1 MRYLKISLLAFLI
14 TTSYALAQEEVEAAG
29 PTNLDQLL
37 ELVKEGKTKEQSANR
52 KRESEFKASRDKQD
66 QILKAEQRELVR
78 QEKIADQLEDEFIKN
93 QERLRIEEEKYLKEL
108 GSLNELFGH
117 MQSISTDSRVTF
129 ESSLTAAEF
138 KEEFRQ
144 GERFTDSAGIVS
156 DLDREDFLKD
166 LTKKMG
172 DSTKLP
178 TISEIERVWYEI
190 MREMKAT
197 GEVSRFTTTV
207 INVDGT
213 QTECDV
219 VRVGVYNAVCDN
231 KYLEYVPAKGQ
242 YQFLARQ
249 PAGRYTN
256 SASRLS
262 DADISSGY
270 VSFSVDPSGPSGGA
284 LLANLVQNP
293 SLWERIQQ
301 GGIIGYIILAIG
313 GITLLYAIYKYTMLW
328 IMSRQVHAQL
338 GSDSP
343 SDSNPLGRVLKV
355 GKSHMK
361 DELDR
366 LELKLAEAIMG
377 ERPAIERGISFV
389 KIVSVVAPLA
399 GLLGTVT
406 GMIITFQQIT
416 LFGTGDPKIMAGG
429 ISQALVTT
437 VLGLV
442 VAIPTTLAHSF
453 LQSSARS
460 VVDVLEEQ
468 ATGIVAEKAK

>member
-1 MRYLKISLLAFLI
+1 MRYLKILLLTSLI
-14 TTSYALAQEEVEAAG
+14 TSSYALAQEADTPP
-29 PTNLDQLL
+29 PTNLDKLL
-37 ELVKEGKTKEQSANR
+37 ELVKEGKTKEQASNR
-52 KRESEFKASRDKQD
+52 KREAEFKASRDKQE
-66 QILKAEQRELVR
+66 QILKAEQRELAR
-78 QEKIADQLEDEFIKN
+78 QERIADQLEAEFKKN
-93 QERLRIEEEKYLKEL
+93 QEKLRIAEEAYLKQL

-138 KEEFRQ
+138 GKDREEF
-144 GERFTDSAGIVS
+144 
-156 DLDREDFLKD
+156 LKN

-172 DSTKLP
+172 ESTQLP

-197 GEVSRFTTTV
+197 GEVSRFSATV

-213 QTECDV
+213 QAECDV
-219 VRVGVYNAVCDN
+219 VRVGVYNAVCGS

-249 PAGRYTN
+249 PAGRYTS
-256 SASRLS
+256 SAGRVSGA
-262 DADISSGY
+262 DASSGY

-313 GITLLYAIYKYTMLW
+313 GITLIYAIYKYTMLW
-328 IMSRQVHAQL
+328 VMSRAVHSQL
-338 GSDSP
+338 STDTP

-355 GKSHMK
+355 GKTHMK
-361 DELDR
+361 DEIDR

>member
-1 MRYLKISLLAFLI
+1 MKKLLFTSLFVLFAFFSI
-14 TTSYALAQEEVEAAG
+14 NAQEELEVVE
-29 PTNLDQLL
+29 PSNLDMLL
-37 ELVKEGKTKEQSANR
+37 ELVKEGKSKEQAENDR
-52 KRESEFKASRDKQD
+52 REDEFIASRNRQGE
-66 QILKAEQRELVR
+66 ILAAEQRELAR
-78 QEKIADQLEDEFIKN
+78 QERIADELEEIFIAN
-93 QERLRIEEEKYLKEL
+93 QEKLRIAEEAYLKQL

-129 ESSLTAAEF
+129 ETSLTAAEF
-138 KEEFRQ
+138 GKE
-144 GERFTDSAGIVS
+144 
-156 DLDREDFLKD
+156 RETFLGD
-166 LTKKMG
+166 LTSKMG
-172 DSTKLP
+172 ESTELP

-197 GEVSRFTTTV
+197 GEVVRFNTNV
-207 INVDGT
+207 INVDGS
-213 QTECDV
+213 QAECDV
-219 VRVGVYNAVCDN
+219 VRIGVYNAVCGSS
-231 KYLEYVPAKGQ
+231 YLEYVPSKGQ

-249 PAGRYTN
+249 PAGRYTG
-256 SASRLS
+256 SASRVS
-262 DADISSGY
+262 NADIASGY

-284 LLANLVQNP
+284 LLANLIQNP
-293 SLWERIQQ
+293 SLLERINQ
-301 GGIIGYIILAIG
+301 GGLIGYIILLIG
-313 GITLLYAIYKYTMLW
+313 GITLLFAIYKYVSLFLLG
-328 IMSRQVHAQL
+328 RAVGEQL
-338 GSDSP
+338 TSSSYGD
-343 SDSNPLGRVLKV
+343 NPLGRVLSV
-355 GKSHMK
+355 GETHMK
-361 DELDR
+361 DAIDR
-366 LELKLAEAIMG
+366 LELKLAESIMA

>member
-1 MRYLKISLLAFLI
+1 MKYLKIILLTSLI
-14 TTSYALAQEEVEAAG
+14 TSSYIFAQEVETPP
-29 PTNLDQLL
+29 PTNLDKLL
-37 ELVKEGKTKEQSANR
+37 ELVKEGKTKEQSENR
-52 KRESEFKASRDKQD
+52 KREAEFKASRDKQD
-66 QILKAEQRELVR
+66 QILKAEQRELAR
-78 QEKIADQLEDEFIKN
+78 QERIADQLEAEFKKN
-93 QERLRIEEEKYLKEL
+93 QEKLRIAEEAYLKQL

-138 KEEFRQ
+138 GK
-144 GERFTDSAGIVS
+144 
-156 DLDREDFLKD
+156 DREEFLKD

-172 DSTKLP
+172 ESTQLP

-197 GEVSRFTTTV
+197 GEVSRFSATV

-219 VRVGVYNAVCDN
+219 VRVGVYNAVCGN
-231 KYLEYVPAKGQ
+231 KYLEYVPSKGQ

-249 PAGRYTN
+249 PAGRYTS

-262 DADISSGY
+262 EADSSSGY

-313 GITLLYAIYKYTMLW
+313 GITLIYAIYKYTMLW
-328 IMSRQVHAQL
+328 VMSRQVHAQL
-338 GSDSP
+338 GSDTP

-361 DELDR
+361 DEIDR

>member
-1 MRYLKISLLAFLI
+1 MYKR
-14 TTSYALAQEEVEAAG
+14 
-29 PTNLDQLL
+29 QLL
-37 ELVKEGKTKEQSANR
+37 ELVKEGKTKEQSENR
-52 KRESEFKASRDKQD
+52 KREAEFKASRDKQD
-66 QILKAEQRELVR
+66 QILKAEQRELAR
-78 QEKIADQLEDEFIKN
+78 QERIADQLEAEFKKN
-93 QERLRIEEEKYLKEL
+93 QEKLRIAEEAYLKQL

-138 KEEFRQ
+138 GK
-144 GERFTDSAGIVS
+144 
-156 DLDREDFLKD
+156 DREEFLKD

-172 DSTKLP
+172 ESTQLP

-197 GEVSRFTTTV
+197 GEVSRFSATV

-219 VRVGVYNAVCDN
+219 VRVGVYNAVCGN
-231 KYLEYVPAKGQ
+231 KYLEYVPSKGQ

-249 PAGRYTN
+249 PAGRYTS

-262 DADISSGY
+262 EADSSSGY

-313 GITLLYAIYKYTMLW
+313 GITLIYAIYKYTMLW
-328 IMSRQVHAQL
+328 VMSRQVHAQL
-338 GSDSP
+338 GSDTP

-361 DELDR
+361 DEIDR

>member
-1 MRYLKISLLAFLI
+1 MRYLKILLLTSLIAS
-14 TTSYALAQEEVEAAG
+14 SYALAQEADTPP
-29 PTNLDQLL
+29 PTNLDKLL
-37 ELVKEGKTKEQSANR
+37 ELVKEGKTKEQASNR
-52 KRESEFKASRDKQD
+52 KREAEFKASRDKQD
-66 QILKAEQRELVR
+66 QILKAEQRELAR
-78 QEKIADQLEDEFIKN
+78 QERIADQLEAEFKKN
-93 QERLRIEEEKYLKEL
+93 QEKLRIAEEAYLKQL

-138 KEEFRQ
+138 GKDREEF
-144 GERFTDSAGIVS
+144 
-156 DLDREDFLKD
+156 LKN

-172 DSTKLP
+172 ESTQLP

-197 GEVSRFTTTV
+197 GEVSRFSATV

-213 QTECDV
+213 QAECDV
-219 VRVGVYNAVCDN
+219 VRVGVYNAVCGS

-249 PAGRYTN
+249 PAGRYTS
-256 SASRLS
+256 SAGRVSGA
-262 DADISSGY
+262 DASSGY

-313 GITLLYAIYKYTMLW
+313 GITLIYAIYKYTMLW
-328 IMSRQVHAQL
+328 VMSRAVHSQL
-338 GSDSP
+338 STDTP

-355 GKSHMK
+355 GKAHMK
-361 DELDR
+361 DEIDR

>member
-1 MRYLKISLLAFLI
+1 MKYLRIFLFSLLI
-14 TTSYALAQEEVEAAG
+14 SSSYTFAQEADVDA
-29 PTNLDQLL
+29 PTNLDKLL
-37 ELVKEGKTKEQSANR
+37 ELVKEGKSKEQSENT
-52 KRESEFKASRDKQD
+52 KREAEFKAARDQQD
-66 QILKAEQRELVR
+66 QILKAEQRELAR
-78 QEKIADQLEDEFIKN
+78 QERIADQLEEEFRKN
-93 QERLRIEEEKYLKEL
+93 QEKLRIAEEAYLKQL

-117 MQSISTDSRVTF
+117 MQSITTDSRVTF

-138 KEEFRQ
+138 GKE
-144 GERFTDSAGIVS
+144 
-156 DLDREDFLKD
+156 REKFLGD
-166 LTKKMG
+166 LTQKMG
-172 DSTKLP
+172 ESTELP
-178 TISEIERVWYEI
+178 TIEEIERVWYEI

-197 GEVSRFTTTV
+197 GEVSRFTATV

-219 VRVGVYNAVCDN
+219 VRVGVYNAVCGN
-231 KYLEYVPAKGQ
+231 SYLEYVPTKGQ

-249 PAGRYTN
+249 PAGRYTS
-256 SASRLS
+256 SAGRVSNA
-262 DADISSGY
+262 DASSGY

-293 SLWERIQQ
+293 SLLERINQ

-313 GITLLYAIYKYTMLW
+313 GITLLYAIYKYVMLY
-328 IMSRQVHAQL
+328 MMGREVEAQL
-338 GSDSP
+338 ASSTP
-343 SDSNPLGRVLKV
+343 NSNNPLGRVLKV
-355 GKSHMK
+355 GASHMK
-361 DELDR
+361 ETIDR
-366 LELKLAEAIMG
+366 LELKLAEAIMA
-377 ERPAIERGISFV
+377 ERPSIERGISFV

-406 GMIITFQQIT
+406 GMIVTFQQIT

>member
-1 MRYLKISLLAFLI
+1 MKYLKIILLTSLI
-14 TTSYALAQEEVEAAG
+14 TSSYVFAQEEVETPP
-29 PTNLDQLL
+29 PTNLDKLL
-37 ELVKEGKTKEQSANR
+37 ELVKEGKTKEQAANR
-52 KRESEFKASRDKQD
+52 KRESEFKASRDKQN
-66 QILKAEQRELVR
+66 QILKAEQRELAR
-78 QEKIADQLEDEFIKN
+78 QEKIADQLEEEFKKN
-93 QERLRIEEEKYLKEL
+93 QEKLRIAEEAYLKQL

-138 KEEFRQ
+138 KEVFRQ
-144 GERFTDSAGIVS
+144 GKS
-156 DLDREDFLKD
+156 DYKTEREDFLKD

-172 DSTKLP
+172 ESTQLP
-178 TISEIERVWYEI
+178 TIKEIERIWYEI
-190 MREMKAT
+190 MREMVAT
-197 GEVSRFTTTV
+197 GEVSRFSTTV

-219 VRVGVYNAVCDN
+219 VRVGVYNAVCGN
-231 KYLEYVPAKGQ
+231 KYLEYVPSKGQ

-249 PAGRYTN
+249 PAGRYTS

-262 DADISSGY
+262 GADSSNGY

-313 GITLLYAIYKYTMLW
+313 GITLIYAIYKYTMLW
-328 IMSRQVHAQL
+328 VMSRQVHAQL
-338 GSDSP
+338 GSDTP

-361 DELDR
+361 DEIDR

>member
-1 MRYLKISLLAFLI
+1 MKYLKIFLLSLLIFS
-14 TTSYALAQEEVEAAG
+14 SYTFAQEADVDA
-29 PTNLDQLL
+29 PTNLDKLL
-37 ELVKEGKTKEQSANR
+37 ELVKEGKSKEQSENT
-52 KRESEFKASRDKQD
+52 KREAEFKAARDQQD
-66 QILKAEQRELVR
+66 EILKIEQRELAR
-78 QEKIADQLEDEFIKN
+78 QERIADQLEEEFRKN
-93 QERLRIEEEKYLKEL
+93 QEKLRIAEEAYLKQL

-117 MQSISTDSRVTF
+117 MQSITTDSRVTF

-138 KEEFRQ
+138 GK
-144 GERFTDSAGIVS
+144 
-156 DLDREDFLKD
+156 DREKFLGD
-166 LTKKMG
+166 LTQKMG
-172 DSTKLP
+172 ESTELP
-178 TISEIERVWYEI
+178 TIEEIERVWYEI
-190 MREMKAT
+190 MLEMKAT
-197 GEVSRFTTTV
+197 GEVSRFTATV

-219 VRVGVYNAVCDN
+219 VRVGVYNAVCGN
-231 KYLEYVPAKGQ
+231 SYLEYVPTKGQ

-249 PAGRYTN
+249 PAGRYTS
-256 SASRLS
+256 SAGRVSNA
-262 DADISSGY
+262 DASSGY

-293 SLWERIQQ
+293 SLLERINQ

-313 GITLLYAIYKYTMLW
+313 GITLLYAIYKYFMLY
-328 IMSRQVHAQL
+328 MMGREVEAQL
-338 GSDSP
+338 ASSTP
-343 SDSNPLGRVLKV
+343 NSNNPLGRVLKV
-355 GKSHMK
+355 GASHMK
-361 DELDR
+361 ETIDR
-366 LELKLAEAIMG
+366 LELKLAEAIMA
-377 ERPAIERGISFV
+377 ERPSIERGISFV

-406 GMIITFQQIT
+406 GMIVTFQQIT

>member
-1 MRYLKISLLAFLI
+1 MRHLKIILLTFLI
-14 TTSYALAQEEVEAAG
+14 SNSYVYAQEDVAAS

-37 ELVKEGKTKEQSANR
+37 ELVKQGKTKEQAENR
-52 KRESEFKASRDKQD
+52 KREVEFKAKVNQQD
-66 QILKAEQRELVR
+66 AILKREQQELR
-78 QEKIADQLEDEFIKN
+78 NQERIADQLEEEFKKN
-93 QERLRIEEEKYLKEL
+93 QERLRVAEEAYLKQL
-108 GSLNELFGH
+108 GSLNEIFGH

-138 KEEFRQ
+138 GKDREEF
-144 GERFTDSAGIVS
+144 
-156 DLDREDFLKD
+156 LKRLSKD
-166 LTKKMG
+166 MSGATV
-172 DSTKLP
+172 LP
-178 TISEIERVWYEI
+178 TIADIETLWSYMME
-190 MREMKAT
+190 EMIAA
-197 GEVSRFTTTV
+197 GEVSRFSADV

-213 QTECDV
+213 QTSCEV
-219 VRVGVYNAVCDN
+219 VRVGVYNAVCGD
-231 KYLEYVPAKGQ
+231 KYLEYVPSKGQ

-256 SASRLS
+256 SADRLS
-262 DADISSGY
+262 DADTSSGY

-293 SLWERIQQ
+293 SLLERIQQ

-313 GITLLYAIYKYTMLW
+313 GITLLYAIFKYVMLW
-328 IMSRQVHAQL
+328 LTSRAVHAQL
-338 GSDSP
+338 SSTTP
-343 SDSNPLGRVLKV
+343 NQSNPLGRVLTV
-355 GKSHMK
+355 GKTHMK

>member
-1 MRYLKISLLAFLI
+1 MKYIKITLFSFLI
-14 TTSYALAQEEVEAAG
+14 LSSYIHAQEGVDKA

-37 ELVKEGKTKEQSANR
+37 ELVKKGKFQEQAENR
-52 KRESEFKASRDKQD
+52 KREVEFKAKVDEQD
-66 QILKAEQRELVR
+66 AILRREQRELER
-78 QEKIADQLEDEFIKN
+78 QERIADQLEEEFKNN
-93 QERLRIEEEKYLKEL
+93 QERIRVAEEAYLKKL
-108 GSLNELFGH
+108 GSLNEIFGH
-117 MQSISTDSRVTF
+117 IQSVSTDSRVTF
-129 ESSLTAAEF
+129 ESSLYAAEY
-138 KEEFRQ
+138 KEEFAEKKRK
-144 GERFTDSAGIVS
+144 GEAEYEIG
-156 DLDREDFLKD
+156 REEFLIGLSKD
-166 LTKKMG
+166 MSGGLV
-172 DSTKLP
+172 LP
-178 TISEIERVWYEI
+178 TIADLRRVMVE
-190 MREMKAT
+190 MVDEMKAS
-197 GEVSRFTTTV
+197 GEVSRFTTNV

-213 QTECDV
+213 QTECEV
-219 VRVGVYNAVCDN
+219 VRIGVYNAVCGD

-256 SASRLS
+256 SADRIS
-262 DADISSGY
+262 DADVSSGY

-293 SLWERIQQ
+293 SLLERIQQ

-313 GITLLYAIYKYTMLW
+313 GITLLYAIFKYVMLW
-328 IMSRQVHAQL
+328 LTSRAVHAQL
-338 GSDSP
+338 SSTTP
-343 SDSNPLGRVLKV
+343 NQSNPLGRVLSV
-355 GKSHMK
+355 GKTHMK
-361 DELDR
+361 DEIDR

>member
-1 MRYLKISLLAFLI
+1 MKYLKIFLLSLLI
-14 TTSYALAQEEVEAAG
+14 SSSYTFAQEADVDA
-29 PTNLDQLL
+29 PTNLDKLL
-37 ELVKEGKTKEQSANR
+37 ELVKEGKSKEQSENT
-52 KRESEFKASRDKQD
+52 KREAEFKAARDQQD
-66 QILKAEQRELVR
+66 QILKAEQRELAR
-78 QEKIADQLEDEFIKN
+78 QERIADQLEEEFRKN
-93 QERLRIEEEKYLKEL
+93 QEKLRIAEEAYLKQL

-117 MQSISTDSRVTF
+117 MQSITTDSRVTF

-138 KEEFRQ
+138 GK
-144 GERFTDSAGIVS
+144 
-156 DLDREDFLKD
+156 DREKFLGD
-166 LTKKMG
+166 LTQKMG
-172 DSTKLP
+172 ESTELP
-178 TISEIERVWYEI
+178 TIEEIERVWYEI

-197 GEVSRFTTTV
+197 GEVSRFTATV

-219 VRVGVYNAVCDN
+219 VRVGVYNAVCGN
-231 KYLEYVPAKGQ
+231 SYLEYVPTKGQ

-249 PAGRYTN
+249 PAGRYTS
-256 SASRLS
+256 SAGRVSGA
-262 DADISSGY
+262 DASSGY

-293 SLWERIQQ
+293 SLLERINQ

-313 GITLLYAIYKYTMLW
+313 GITLLYAIYKYVMLY
-328 IMSRQVHAQL
+328 MMGREVEAQL
-338 GSDSP
+338 ASSTP
-343 SDSNPLGRVLKV
+343 NSNNPLGRVLKV
-355 GKSHMK
+355 GASHMK
-361 DELDR
+361 ETIDR
-366 LELKLAEAIMG
+366 LELKLAEAIMA
-377 ERPAIERGISFV
+377 ERPSIERGISFV

-406 GMIITFQQIT
+406 GMIVTFQQIT

>member
-1 MRYLKISLLAFLI
+1 MKYLKIILLTSLI
-14 TTSYALAQEEVEAAG
+14 TSSYIFAQEVETPP
-29 PTNLDQLL
+29 PTNLDKLL
-37 ELVKEGKTKEQSANR
+37 ELVKEGKTKEQSENR
-52 KRESEFKASRDKQD
+52 KREAEFKASRDKQD
-66 QILKAEQRELVR
+66 QILKAEQRELAR
-78 QEKIADQLEDEFIKN
+78 QERIADQLEAEFKKN
-93 QERLRIEEEKYLKEL
+93 QEKLRVAEEAYLKQL

-138 KEEFRQ
+138 GK
-144 GERFTDSAGIVS
+144 
-156 DLDREDFLKD
+156 DREEFLKD

-172 DSTKLP
+172 ESTQLP

-197 GEVSRFTTTV
+197 GEVSRFSATV

-219 VRVGVYNAVCDN
+219 VRVGVYNAVCGN
-231 KYLEYVPAKGQ
+231 KYLEYVPSKGQ

-249 PAGRYTN
+249 PAGRYTS

-262 DADISSGY
+262 EADSSSGY

-313 GITLLYAIYKYTMLW
+313 GITLIYAIYKYTMLW
-328 IMSRQVHAQL
+328 VMSRQVHAQL
-338 GSDSP
+338 GSDTP

-361 DELDR
+361 DQIDR

>member
-1 MRYLKISLLAFLI
+1 MAEEAYLK
-14 TTSYALAQEEVEAAG
+14 Q
-29 PTNLDQLL
+29 
-37 ELVKEGKTKEQSANR
+37 
-52 KRESEFKASRDKQD
+52 
-66 QILKAEQRELVR
+66 
-78 QEKIADQLEDEFIKN
+78 
-93 QERLRIEEEKYLKEL
+93 L

-129 ESSLTAAEF
+129 ETSLTAAEF
-138 KEEFRQ
+138 GK
-144 GERFTDSAGIVS
+144 
-156 DLDREDFLKD
+156 DRESFLGE
-166 LTKKMG
+166 LTAKMG
-172 DSTKLP
+172 DATSLP
-178 TISEIERVWYEI
+178 TITEIERVWYEI

-197 GEVSRFTTTV
+197 GEVVKFNTSV

-213 QTECDV
+213 SVDCEV
-219 VRVGVYNAVCDN
+219 VRVGVYNAVCGN
-231 KYLEYVPAKGQ
+231 KYLEYVPTKGQ

-249 PAGRYTN
+249 PASRYTS
-256 SASRLS
+256 SAGRVSNA
-262 DADISSGY
+262 DASSGY
-270 VSFSVDPSGPSGGA
+270 VSFSIDPSGPSGGA
-284 LLANLVQNP
+284 LLANLIQNP
-293 SLWERIQQ
+293 SLLERIDQ

-313 GITLLYAIYKYTMLW
+313 GITLVFAIYKYVILYLMN
-328 IMSRQVHAQL
+328 REVNDQL
-338 GSDSP
+338 GTDQAG
-343 SDSNPLGRVLKV
+343 DNPLGRVLSV
-355 GKSHMK
+355 GQTHMK
-361 DELDR
+361 DEIDR
-366 LELKLAEAIMG
+366 LELKLAEAIMA
-377 ERPAIERGISFV
+377 ERPSIERGISFV

>member
-1 MRYLKISLLAFLI
+1 MRYLKILLLTSLI
-14 TTSYALAQEEVEAAG
+14 TSSYAFAQEAETPP
-29 PTNLDQLL
+29 PTNLDKLL
-37 ELVKEGKTKEQSANR
+37 ELVKEGKTKEQASNR
-52 KRESEFKASRDKQD
+52 KREAEFKASRDKQD
-66 QILKAEQRELVR
+66 QILKAEQRELAR
-78 QEKIADQLEDEFIKN
+78 QERIADQLEAEFKKN
-93 QERLRIEEEKYLKEL
+93 QEKLRIAEEAYLKQL

-138 KEEFRQ
+138 GKDREEF
-144 GERFTDSAGIVS
+144 
-156 DLDREDFLKD
+156 LKN

-172 DSTKLP
+172 ESTQLP

-197 GEVSRFTTTV
+197 GEVSRFSATV

-213 QTECDV
+213 QAECDV
-219 VRVGVYNAVCDN
+219 VRVGVYNAVCGS

-249 PAGRYTN
+249 PAGRYTS
-256 SASRLS
+256 SAGRVSGA
-262 DADISSGY
+262 DASSGY

-313 GITLLYAIYKYTMLW
+313 GITLIYAVYKYAMLW
-328 IMSRQVHAQL
+328 VMSRAVHSQL
-338 GSDSP
+338 STDAP

-355 GKSHMK
+355 GKTHMK
-361 DELDR
+361 DEIDR

>member
-1 MRYLKISLLAFLI
+1 MKYLKIFLFSLLI
-14 TTSYALAQEEVEAAG
+14 SSSYTFAQEADVDA
-29 PTNLDQLL
+29 PTNLDKLL
-37 ELVKEGKTKEQSANR
+37 ELVKEGKSKEQSENT
-52 KRESEFKASRDKQD
+52 KREAEFKAARDQQD
-66 QILKAEQRELVR
+66 QILKAEQRELAR
-78 QEKIADQLEDEFIKN
+78 QERIADQLEEEFRKN
-93 QERLRIEEEKYLKEL
+93 QEKLRIAEEAYLKQL

-117 MQSISTDSRVTF
+117 MQSITTDSRVTF

-138 KEEFRQ
+138 GKE
-144 GERFTDSAGIVS
+144 
-156 DLDREDFLKD
+156 REKFLGD
-166 LTKKMG
+166 LTQKMG
-172 DSTKLP
+172 ESTELP
-178 TISEIERVWYEI
+178 TIEEIERVWYEI

-197 GEVSRFTTTV
+197 GEVSRFTATV

-219 VRVGVYNAVCDN
+219 VRVGVYNAVCGN
-231 KYLEYVPAKGQ
+231 SYLEYVPTKGQ

-249 PAGRYTN
+249 PAGRYTS
-256 SASRLS
+256 SAGRVSS
-262 DADISSGY
+262 ADSSSGY

-293 SLWERIQQ
+293 SLLERINQ

-313 GITLLYAIYKYTMLW
+313 GITLLYAIYKYVMLY
-328 IMSRQVHAQL
+328 MMGREVEAQL
-338 GSDSP
+338 ASSTP
-343 SDSNPLGRVLKV
+343 NSNNPLGRVLKV
-355 GKSHMK
+355 GASHMK
-361 DELDR
+361 ETIDR
-366 LELKLAEAIMG
+366 LELKLAEAIMA
-377 ERPAIERGISFV
+377 ERPSIERGISFV

-406 GMIITFQQIT
+406 GMIVTFQQIT

>member
-1 MRYLKISLLAFLI
+1 MKYLKIFLISLLIFS
-14 TTSYALAQEEVEAAG
+14 SYTFTQEADVDA
-29 PTNLDQLL
+29 PTNLDKLL
-37 ELVKEGKTKEQSANR
+37 ELVKEGKSKEQSENT
-52 KRESEFKASRDKQD
+52 KREAEFKAARDQQD
-66 QILKAEQRELVR
+66 QILKAEQRELAR
-78 QEKIADQLEDEFIKN
+78 QERIADQLEEEFRKN
-93 QERLRIEEEKYLKEL
+93 QEKLRIAEEAYLKQL

-117 MQSISTDSRVTF
+117 MQSITTDSRVTF

-138 KEEFRQ
+138 GK
-144 GERFTDSAGIVS
+144 
-156 DLDREDFLKD
+156 DREKFLGD
-166 LTKKMG
+166 LTQKMG
-172 DSTKLP
+172 ESTELP
-178 TISEIERVWYEI
+178 TIEEIERVWYEI

-197 GEVSRFTTTV
+197 GEVSRFTATV

-219 VRVGVYNAVCDN
+219 VRVGVYNAVCGN
-231 KYLEYVPAKGQ
+231 SYLEYVPTKGQ

-249 PAGRYTN
+249 PAGRYTS
-256 SASRLS
+256 SAGRVS
-262 DADISSGY
+262 DADASSGY

-293 SLWERIQQ
+293 SLLERINQ

-313 GITLLYAIYKYTMLW
+313 GITLLYAIYKYVMLY
-328 IMSRQVHAQL
+328 MMGREVEAQL
-338 GSDSP
+338 ASSTP
-343 SDSNPLGRVLKV
+343 NSNNPLGRVLKV
-355 GKSHMK
+355 GASHMK
-361 DELDR
+361 ETIDR
-366 LELKLAEAIMG
+366 LELKLAEAIMA
-377 ERPAIERGISFV
+377 ERPSIERGISFV

-406 GMIITFQQIT
+406 GMIVTFQQIT

>member
-1 MRYLKISLLAFLI
+1 MKYLKIFLLSLLI
-14 TTSYALAQEEVEAAG
+14 SSSYTFAQEADVDA
-29 PTNLDQLL
+29 PTNLDKLL
-37 ELVKEGKTKEQSANR
+37 ELVKEGKSKEQSENT
-52 KRESEFKASRDKQD
+52 KREAEFKAARDQQD
-66 QILKAEQRELVR
+66 QILKAEQRELAR
-78 QEKIADQLEDEFIKN
+78 QERIADQLEEEFRKN
-93 QERLRIEEEKYLKEL
+93 QEKLRIAEEAYLKQL

-117 MQSISTDSRVTF
+117 MQSITTDSRVTF

-138 KEEFRQ
+138 GK
-144 GERFTDSAGIVS
+144 
-156 DLDREDFLKD
+156 DREKFLGD
-166 LTKKMG
+166 LTQKMG
-172 DSTKLP
+172 ESTELP
-178 TISEIERVWYEI
+178 TIEEIERVWYEI

-197 GEVSRFTTTV
+197 GEVSRFTATV

-219 VRVGVYNAVCDN
+219 VRVGVYNAVCGN
-231 KYLEYVPAKGQ
+231 SYLEYVPTKGQ

-249 PAGRYTN
+249 PAGRYTS
-256 SASRLS
+256 SAGRIS
-262 DADISSGY
+262 DADASSGY

-293 SLWERIQQ
+293 SLLERINQ

-313 GITLLYAIYKYTMLW
+313 GITLLYAIYKYVMLY
-328 IMSRQVHAQL
+328 MMGREVEAQL
-338 GSDSP
+338 ASSTP
-343 SDSNPLGRVLKV
+343 NSNNPLGRVLKV
-355 GKSHMK
+355 GASHMK
-361 DELDR
+361 ETIDR
-366 LELKLAEAIMG
+366 LELKLAEAIMA
-377 ERPAIERGISFV
+377 ERPSIERGISFV

-406 GMIITFQQIT
+406 GMIVTFQQIT

>member
-1 MRYLKISLLAFLI
+1 MKYLKIFLLSLLI
-14 TTSYALAQEEVEAAG
+14 SSSYTFAQEADVDA
-29 PTNLDQLL
+29 PTNLDKLL
-37 ELVKEGKTKEQSANR
+37 ELVKEGKSKEQSENT
-52 KRESEFKASRDKQD
+52 KREAEFKAARDQQD
-66 QILKAEQRELVR
+66 QILKAEQRELAR
-78 QEKIADQLEDEFIKN
+78 QERIADQLEEEFRKN
-93 QERLRIEEEKYLKEL
+93 QEKLRIAEEAYLKQL

-117 MQSISTDSRVTF
+117 MQSITTDSRVTF

-138 KEEFRQ
+138 GK
-144 GERFTDSAGIVS
+144 
-156 DLDREDFLKD
+156 DREKFLGD
-166 LTKKMG
+166 LTQKMG
-172 DSTKLP
+172 ESTELP
-178 TISEIERVWYEI
+178 TIEEIERVWYEI

-197 GEVSRFTTTV
+197 GEVSRFTATV

-219 VRVGVYNAVCDN
+219 VRVGVYNAVCGN
-231 KYLEYVPAKGQ
+231 SYLEYVPTKGQ

-249 PAGRYTN
+249 PAGRYTS
-256 SASRLS
+256 SAGRVSN
-262 DADISSGY
+262 AVASSGY

-293 SLWERIQQ
+293 SLLERINQ

-313 GITLLYAIYKYTMLW
+313 GITLLYAIYKYVMLY
-328 IMSRQVHAQL
+328 MMGREVEAQL
-338 GSDSP
+338 ASSTP
-343 SDSNPLGRVLKV
+343 NSNNPLGRVLKV
-355 GKSHMK
+355 GASHMK
-361 DELDR
+361 ETIDR
-366 LELKLAEAIMG
+366 LELKLAEAIMA
-377 ERPAIERGISFV
+377 ERPSIERGISFV

-406 GMIITFQQIT
+406 GMIVTFQQIT

>member
-1 MRYLKISLLAFLI
+1 MKYLKIFLLSLLIFS
-14 TTSYALAQEEVEAAG
+14 SYTFAQETDVDA
-29 PTNLDQLL
+29 PTNLDKLL
-37 ELVKEGKTKEQSANR
+37 ELVKEGKSKEQSENT
-52 KRESEFKASRDKQD
+52 KREAEFKAARDQQD
-66 QILKAEQRELVR
+66 QILKAEQRERAR
-78 QEKIADQLEDEFIKN
+78 QERIADQLEEEFRKN
-93 QERLRIEEEKYLKEL
+93 QEKLRIAEEAYLKQL

-117 MQSISTDSRVTF
+117 MQSITTDSRVTF

-138 KEEFRQ
+138 GK
-144 GERFTDSAGIVS
+144 
-156 DLDREDFLKD
+156 DREKFLGD
-166 LTKKMG
+166 LTQKMG
-172 DSTKLP
+172 ESTELP
-178 TISEIERVWYEI
+178 TIEEIERVWYEI

-197 GEVSRFTTTV
+197 GEVSRFTATV

-219 VRVGVYNAVCDN
+219 VRVGVYNAVCGN
-231 KYLEYVPAKGQ
+231 SYLEYVPTKGQ

-249 PAGRYTN
+249 PAGRYTS
-256 SASRLS
+256 SAGRVS
-262 DADISSGY
+262 DADASSGY

-293 SLWERIQQ
+293 SLLERINQ

-313 GITLLYAIYKYTMLW
+313 GITLLYAIYKYVMLY
-328 IMSRQVHAQL
+328 MMGREVEAQL
-338 GSDSP
+338 ASSTP
-343 SDSNPLGRVLKV
+343 NSNNPLGRVLKV
-355 GKSHMK
+355 GASHMK
-361 DELDR
+361 ETIDR
-366 LELKLAEAIMG
+366 LELKLAEAIMA
-377 ERPAIERGISFV
+377 ERPSIERGISFV

-406 GMIITFQQIT
+406 GMIVTFQQIT

>member
-1 MRYLKISLLAFLI
+1 MRYLKIFLLSLLI
-14 TTSYALAQEEVEAAG
+14 SSSYTFAQEANVDA
-29 PTNLDQLL
+29 PTNLDKLL
-37 ELVKEGKTKEQSANR
+37 ELVKEGKSKEQSENT
-52 KRESEFKASRDKQD
+52 KREAEFKAARDQQD
-66 QILKAEQRELVR
+66 QILKAEQRELAR
-78 QEKIADQLEDEFIKN
+78 QERIADQLEEEFRKN
-93 QERLRIEEEKYLKEL
+93 QEKLRIAEEAYLKQL

-117 MQSISTDSRVTF
+117 MQSITTDSRVTF

-138 KEEFRQ
+138 GK
-144 GERFTDSAGIVS
+144 
-156 DLDREDFLKD
+156 DREKFLGD
-166 LTKKMG
+166 LTQKMG
-172 DSTKLP
+172 ESTELP
-178 TISEIERVWYEI
+178 TIEEIERVWYEI

-197 GEVSRFTTTV
+197 GEVSRFTATV

-219 VRVGVYNAVCDN
+219 VRVGVYNAVCGN
-231 KYLEYVPAKGQ
+231 SYLEYVPTKGQ

-249 PAGRYTN
+249 PAGRYTS
-256 SASRLS
+256 SAGRVSNA
-262 DADISSGY
+262 DASSGY

-293 SLWERIQQ
+293 SLLERINQ

-313 GITLLYAIYKYTMLW
+313 GITLLYAIYKYVMLY
-328 IMSRQVHAQL
+328 MMGREVEAQL
-338 GSDSP
+338 ASSTLN
-343 SDSNPLGRVLKV
+343 SNNPLGRVLKV
-355 GKSHMK
+355 GASHMK
-361 DELDR
+361 ETIDR
-366 LELKLAEAIMG
+366 LELKLAEAIMA
-377 ERPAIERGISFV
+377 ERPSIERGISFV

-406 GMIITFQQIT
+406 GMIVTFQQIT

>member
-1 MRYLKISLLAFLI
+1 MKYLKIFLISLLIFS
-14 TTSYALAQEEVEAAG
+14 SYTFAQEADVDA
-29 PTNLDQLL
+29 PTNLDKLL
-37 ELVKEGKTKEQSANR
+37 ELVKEGKTKEQSENT
-52 KRESEFKASRDKQD
+52 KREAEFKAARDQQD
-66 QILKAEQRELVR
+66 QILKAEQRELAR
-78 QEKIADQLEDEFIKN
+78 QERIADQLEEEFRKN
-93 QERLRIEEEKYLKEL
+93 QEKLRIAEEAYLKQL

-117 MQSISTDSRVTF
+117 MQSITTDSRVTF

-138 KEEFRQ
+138 GK
-144 GERFTDSAGIVS
+144 
-156 DLDREDFLKD
+156 DREKFLGD
-166 LTKKMG
+166 LTQKMG
-172 DSTKLP
+172 ESTELP
-178 TISEIERVWYEI
+178 TIEEIERVWYEI

-197 GEVSRFTTTV
+197 GEVSRFTATV

-219 VRVGVYNAVCDN
+219 VRVGVYNAVCGN
-231 KYLEYVPAKGQ
+231 SYLEYVPTKGQ

-249 PAGRYTN
+249 PAGRYTS
-256 SASRLS
+256 SAGRVSS
-262 DADISSGY
+262 ADASSGY

-293 SLWERIQQ
+293 SLLERINQ

-313 GITLLYAIYKYTMLW
+313 GITLLYAIYKYVMLY
-328 IMSRQVHAQL
+328 MMGREVEAQL
-338 GSDSP
+338 ASSTP
-343 SDSNPLGRVLKV
+343 NSNNPLGRVLKV
-355 GKSHMK
+355 GASHMK
-361 DELDR
+361 ETIDR
-366 LELKLAEAIMG
+366 LELKLAEAIMA
-377 ERPAIERGISFV
+377 ERPSIERGISFV

-406 GMIITFQQIT
+406 GMIVTFQQIT

>member
-1 MRYLKISLLAFLI
+1 VLLAFFNI
-14 TTSYALAQEEVEAAG
+14 NAQEELEVVE
-29 PTNLDQLL
+29 PSNLDMLL
-37 ELVKEGKTKEQSANR
+37 ELVKEGKSKEQAENDRREDEFISARNR
-52 KRESEFKASRDKQD
+52 QGE
-66 QILKAEQRELVR
+66 ILAAEQRELAR
-78 QEKIADQLEDEFIKN
+78 QERIADELEEVFIAN
-93 QERLRIEEEKYLKEL
+93 QEKLRIAEEAYLKQL

-129 ESSLTAAEF
+129 ETSLTAAEF
-138 KEEFRQ
+138 GKE
-144 GERFTDSAGIVS
+144 
-156 DLDREDFLKD
+156 RETFLGD
-166 LTKKMG
+166 LTSKMG
-172 DSTKLP
+172 ESTELP
-178 TISEIERVWYEI
+178 TILEIERVWYEI

-197 GEVSRFTTTV
+197 GEVVRFNTNV
-207 INVDGT
+207 INVDGS
-213 QTECDV
+213 QAECDV
-219 VRVGVYNAVCDN
+219 VRIGVYNAVCGSS
-231 KYLEYVPAKGQ
+231 YLEYVPSKGQ

-249 PAGRYTN
+249 PAGRYTG
-256 SASRLS
+256 SASRVS
-262 DADISSGY
+262 NADAASGY

-284 LLANLVQNP
+284 LLANLIQNP
-293 SLWERIQQ
+293 SLLERINQ
-301 GGIIGYIILAIG
+301 GGLIGYIILLIG
-313 GITLLYAIYKYTMLW
+313 GITLLFAIYKYVSLFLLG
-328 IMSRQVHAQL
+328 RAVGEQL
-338 GSDSP
+338 TSSSYGD
-343 SDSNPLGRVLKV
+343 NPLGRVLSV
-355 GKSHMK
+355 GETHMK
-361 DELDR
+361 DAIDR
-366 LELKLAEAIMG
+366 LELKLAESIMA

>member
-1 MRYLKISLLAFLI
+1 MKYIKITLFSFLI
-14 TTSYALAQEEVEAAG
+14 LSSYIHAQEGVEKA

-37 ELVKEGKTKEQSANR
+37 ELVKKGKFQEQAENR
-52 KRESEFKASRDKQD
+52 KREVEFKAKVDEQD
-66 QILKAEQRELVR
+66 AILRREQRELER
-78 QEKIADQLEDEFIKN
+78 QERIADQLEEEFKNN
-93 QERLRIEEEKYLKEL
+93 QERIRVAEEAYLKKL
-108 GSLNELFGH
+108 GSLNEIFGH
-117 MQSISTDSRVTF
+117 IQSVSTDSRVTF
-129 ESSLTAAEF
+129 ESSLYAAEY
-138 KEEFRQ
+138 KEEFAEKKRK
-144 GERFTDSAGIVS
+144 GEAEYEIG
-156 DLDREDFLKD
+156 REEFLIGLSKD
-166 LTKKMG
+166 MSGGLV
-172 DSTKLP
+172 LP
-178 TISEIERVWYEI
+178 TIADLRRVMVE
-190 MREMKAT
+190 MVDEMKAS
-197 GEVSRFTTTV
+197 GEVSRFTTNV

-213 QTECDV
+213 QTECEV
-219 VRVGVYNAVCDN
+219 VRIGVYNAVCGD

-256 SASRLS
+256 SADRIS
-262 DADISSGY
+262 DADVSSGY

-293 SLWERIQQ
+293 SLLERIQQ

-313 GITLLYAIYKYTMLW
+313 GITLLYAIFKYVMLW
-328 IMSRQVHAQL
+328 LTSRAVHAQL
-338 GSDSP
+338 SSTTP
-343 SDSNPLGRVLKV
+343 NQSNPLGRVLSV
-355 GKSHMK
+355 GKTHMK
-361 DELDR
+361 DEIDR

>member
-1 MRYLKISLLAFLI
+1 MRYLKILLLTSLI
-14 TTSYALAQEEVEAAG
+14 TSSYAFTQEAETPP
-29 PTNLDQLL
+29 PTNLDKLL
-37 ELVKEGKTKEQSANR
+37 ELVKEGKTKEQASNR
-52 KRESEFKASRDKQD
+52 KREAEFKASRDKQD
-66 QILKAEQRELVR
+66 QILKAEQRELAR
-78 QEKIADQLEDEFIKN
+78 QERIADQLEAEFKKN
-93 QERLRIEEEKYLKEL
+93 QEKLRIAEEAYLKQL

-138 KEEFRQ
+138 GKDREEF
-144 GERFTDSAGIVS
+144 
-156 DLDREDFLKD
+156 LKN

-172 DSTKLP
+172 ESTQLP

-197 GEVSRFTTTV
+197 GEVSRFSATV

-213 QTECDV
+213 QAECDV
-219 VRVGVYNAVCDN
+219 VRVGVYNAVCGS

-249 PAGRYTN
+249 PAGRYTS
-256 SASRLS
+256 SAGRVSGA
-262 DADISSGY
+262 DASSGY

-313 GITLLYAIYKYTMLW
+313 GITLIYAIYKYTMLW
-328 IMSRQVHAQL
+328 VMSRAVHSQL
-338 GSDSP
+338 STDAP

-355 GKSHMK
+355 GKTHMK
-361 DELDR
+361 DEIDR

>member
-1 MRYLKISLLAFLI
+1 MKKLLFTSLFVLLAFFNI
-14 TTSYALAQEEVEAAG
+14 NAQEELEVVE
-29 PTNLDQLL
+29 PSNLDMLL
-37 ELVKEGKTKEQSANR
+37 ELVKEGKSKEQAENDRRENEFISARNR
-52 KRESEFKASRDKQD
+52 QGE
-66 QILKAEQRELVR
+66 ILAAEQRELAR
-78 QEKIADQLEDEFIKN
+78 QERIADELEEIFIAN
-93 QERLRIEEEKYLKEL
+93 QEKLRIAEEAYLKQL

-129 ESSLTAAEF
+129 ETSLTAAEF
-138 KEEFRQ
+138 GKE
-144 GERFTDSAGIVS
+144 
-156 DLDREDFLKD
+156 RETFLGN
-166 LTKKMG
+166 LTSKMG
-172 DSTKLP
+172 ESTELP
-178 TISEIERVWYEI
+178 TILEIERVWYEI

-197 GEVSRFTTTV
+197 GEVVRFNTNV
-207 INVDGT
+207 INVDGS
-213 QTECDV
+213 QAECDV
-219 VRVGVYNAVCDN
+219 VRIGVYNAVCGSS
-231 KYLEYVPAKGQ
+231 YLEYVPSKGQ

-249 PAGRYTN
+249 PAGRYTG
-256 SASRLS
+256 SASRVS
-262 DADISSGY
+262 NADAASGY

-284 LLANLVQNP
+284 LLANLIQNP
-293 SLWERIQQ
+293 SLLERINQ
-301 GGIIGYIILAIG
+301 GGLIGYIILLIG
-313 GITLLYAIYKYTMLW
+313 GITLLFAIYKYVSLFLL
-328 IMSRQVHAQL
+328 SRAVGEQL
-338 GSDSP
+338 TSSSYGD
-343 SDSNPLGRVLKV
+343 NPLGRVLSV
-355 GKSHMK
+355 GETHMK
-361 DELDR
+361 DAIDR
-366 LELKLAEAIMG
+366 LELKLAESIMA

>member
-1 MRYLKISLLAFLI
+1 MKYLKIFLLSLLI
-14 TTSYALAQEEVEAAG
+14 SSSYTFAQEANVDA
-29 PTNLDQLL
+29 PTNLDKLL
-37 ELVKEGKTKEQSANR
+37 ELVKEGKSKEQSENT
-52 KRESEFKASRDKQD
+52 KREAEFKAARDQQD
-66 QILKAEQRELVR
+66 QILKAEQRELAR
-78 QEKIADQLEDEFIKN
+78 QERIADQLEEEFRKN
-93 QERLRIEEEKYLKEL
+93 QEKLRIAEEAYLKQL

-117 MQSISTDSRVTF
+117 MQSITTDSRVTF

-138 KEEFRQ
+138 GK
-144 GERFTDSAGIVS
+144 
-156 DLDREDFLKD
+156 DREKFLGD
-166 LTKKMG
+166 LTQKMG
-172 DSTKLP
+172 ESTELP
-178 TISEIERVWYEI
+178 TIEEIERVWYEI

-197 GEVSRFTTTV
+197 GEVSRFTATV

-219 VRVGVYNAVCDN
+219 VRVGVYNAVCGN
-231 KYLEYVPAKGQ
+231 SYLEYVPTKGQ

-249 PAGRYTN
+249 PAGRYTS
-256 SASRLS
+256 SAGRVS
-262 DADISSGY
+262 DADASSGY

-293 SLWERIQQ
+293 SLLERINQ

-313 GITLLYAIYKYTMLW
+313 GITLLYAIYKYVMLY
-328 IMSRQVHAQL
+328 MMGREVEAQL
-338 GSDSP
+338 ASSTLN
-343 SDSNPLGRVLKV
+343 SNNPLGRVLKV
-355 GKSHMK
+355 GASHMK
-361 DELDR
+361 ETIDR
-366 LELKLAEAIMG
+366 LELKLAEAIMA
-377 ERPAIERGISFV
+377 ERPSIERGISFV

-406 GMIITFQQIT
+406 GMIVTFQQIT

>member
-1 MRYLKISLLAFLI
+1 
-14 TTSYALAQEEVEAAG
+14 
-29 PTNLDQLL
+29 
-37 ELVKEGKTKEQSANR
+37 
-52 KRESEFKASRDKQD
+52 
-66 QILKAEQRELVR
+66 
-78 QEKIADQLEDEFIKN
+78 
-93 QERLRIEEEKYLKEL
+93 
-108 GSLNELFGH
+108 
-117 MQSISTDSRVTF
+117 MQSITTDSRVTF

-138 KEEFRQ
+138 GKE
-144 GERFTDSAGIVS
+144 
-156 DLDREDFLKD
+156 REKFLGD
-166 LTKKMG
+166 LTQKMG
-172 DSTKLP
+172 ESTELP
-178 TISEIERVWYEI
+178 TIEEIERVWYEI

-197 GEVSRFTTTV
+197 GEVSRFTATV

-219 VRVGVYNAVCDN
+219 VRIGVYNAVCGN
-231 KYLEYVPAKGQ
+231 NYLEYVPTKGQ

-249 PAGRYTN
+249 PAGRYTS
-256 SASRLS
+256 SAGRVSNA
-262 DADISSGY
+262 DASNGY

-293 SLWERIQQ
+293 SLGERINQ

-313 GITLLYAIYKYTMLW
+313 GITLLFAIYKYVMLW
-328 IMSRQVHAQL
+328 MMGREVEAQQANL
-338 GSDSP
+338 GSPNSN
-343 SDSNPLGRVLKV
+343 NPLGRVLKV
-355 GKSHMK
+355 GESYMK
-361 DELDR
+361 ENIDR
-366 LELKLAEAIMG
+366 LELKLAEEIMK
-377 ERPAIERGISFV
+377 ERPPIERGISFV

-406 GMIITFQQIT
+406 GMIVTFQQIT

>member
-1 MRYLKISLLAFLI
+1 MRAIKILLISSLLFSANLF
-14 TTSYALAQEEVEAAG
+14 AQEAETAPA
-29 PTNLDQLL
+29 PTNLDKLL
-37 ELVKEGKTKEQSANR
+37 ELVKEGRTQEQSDND
-52 KRESEFKASRDKQD
+52 KREAEFKASRDKQNE
-66 QILKAEQRELVR
+66 ILKAEQRELAR
-78 QEKIADQLEDEFIKN
+78 QERIADELEEIFIAN
-93 QERLRIEEEKYLKEL
+93 QEKLRIAEEAYLKQL

-129 ESSLTAAEF
+129 ETSLTAAEF
-138 KEEFRQ
+138 GKE
-144 GERFTDSAGIVS
+144 
-156 DLDREDFLKD
+156 RETFLGN
-166 LTKKMG
+166 LTSKMG
-172 DSTKLP
+172 ESTELP
-178 TISEIERVWYEI
+178 TILEIERVWYEI

-197 GEVSRFTTTV
+197 GEVVRFNTNV
-207 INVDGT
+207 INVDGS
-213 QTECDV
+213 QAECDV
-219 VRVGVYNAVCDN
+219 VRIGVYNAVCGSS
-231 KYLEYVPAKGQ
+231 YLEYVPSKGQ

-249 PAGRYTN
+249 PAGRYTG
-256 SASRLS
+256 SASRVS
-262 DADISSGY
+262 NADAASGY

-284 LLANLVQNP
+284 LLANLIQNP
-293 SLWERIQQ
+293 SLLERINQ
-301 GGIIGYIILAIG
+301 GGLIGYIILLIG
-313 GITLLYAIYKYTMLW
+313 GITLLFAIYKYVSLFLL
-328 IMSRQVHAQL
+328 SRAVGEQL
-338 GSDSP
+338 TSSSYGD
-343 SDSNPLGRVLKV
+343 NPLGRVLSV
-355 GKSHMK
+355 GETHMK
-361 DELDR
+361 DAIDR
-366 LELKLAEAIMG
+366 LELKLAESIMA

>member
-1 MRYLKISLLAFLI
+1 MKKLLFTSLFVLLAFFNI
-14 TTSYALAQEEVEAAG
+14 NAQEELEVVE
-29 PTNLDQLL
+29 PSNLDMLL
-37 ELVKEGKTKEQSANR
+37 ELVKEGKSKEQAENDRRENEFISARNR
-52 KRESEFKASRDKQD
+52 QGE
-66 QILKAEQRELVR
+66 ILAAEQRELAR
-78 QEKIADQLEDEFIKN
+78 QERIADELEEIFIAN
-93 QERLRIEEEKYLKEL
+93 QEKLRIAEEAYLKQL

-129 ESSLTAAEF
+129 ETSLTAAEF
-138 KEEFRQ
+138 GKE
-144 GERFTDSAGIVS
+144 
-156 DLDREDFLKD
+156 RETFLGN
-166 LTKKMG
+166 LTSKMG
-172 DSTKLP
+172 ESTELP
-178 TISEIERVWYEI
+178 TILEIERVWYEI

-197 GEVSRFTTTV
+197 GEVVRFNTNV
-207 INVDGT
+207 INVDGS
-213 QTECDV
+213 QAECDV
-219 VRVGVYNAVCDN
+219 VRIGVYNAVCGSS
-231 KYLEYVPAKGQ
+231 YLEYVPSKGQ

-249 PAGRYTN
+249 PAGRYTG
-256 SASRLS
+256 SASRVS
-262 DADISSGY
+262 NADAASGY

-284 LLANLVQNP
+284 LLANLIQNP
-293 SLWERIQQ
+293 SLLERINQ
-301 GGIIGYIILAIG
+301 GGLIGYIILLID
-313 GITLLYAIYKYTMLW
+313 GITLLFAIYKYVSLFLL
-328 IMSRQVHAQL
+328 SRAVGEQL
-338 GSDSP
+338 TSSSYGD
-343 SDSNPLGRVLKV
+343 NPLGRVLSV
-355 GKSHMK
+355 GETHMK
-361 DELDR
+361 DAIDR
-366 LELKLAEAIMG
+366 LELKLAESIMA